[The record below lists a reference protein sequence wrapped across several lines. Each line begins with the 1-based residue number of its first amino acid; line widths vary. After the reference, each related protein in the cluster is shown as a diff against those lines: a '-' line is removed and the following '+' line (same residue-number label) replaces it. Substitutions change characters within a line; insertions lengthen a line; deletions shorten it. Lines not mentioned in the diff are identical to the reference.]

1 MENIFKQFVY
11 TGVGLASLSSEKFQE
26 FVNRLIDE
34 GKVKKEEGKKIVDE
48 FLENT
53 ESKKDELET
62 QFSSLVEKIMKSFKF
77 ATTKDINVLINR
89 VTVLEAMVANKK
101 QSLQHTETDETKK
114 KAKSKKTE

>member
-11 TGVGLASLSSEKFQE
+11 TGVGLVSLSSDKFQE
-26 FVNRLIDE
+26 FVNRLVDE

-53 ESKKDELET
+53 ESKKEELET
-62 QFSSLVEKIMKSFKF
+62 QFTSLVEKIMKSFKF
-77 ATTKDINVLINR
+77 ATTKDVNVLINR

-101 QSLQHTETDETKK
+101 QSQHTEGDETKK
-114 KAKSKKTE
+114 KTKTKKTE